1 MPLCVASAGETSIHD
16 HGLAGSSEVCTGFS
30 SGLGQ
35 AGWERA
41 GGEMFLR
48 EEQPGYTQELDTENR
63 ATCSQAQMQS
73 DPSCLGYRPDTQ
85 MPHHLPEF
93 YTRCGNLGVQ
103 AAPKGTSRGAGSSQ

>member
-1 MPLCVASAGETSIHD
+1 MTMDLPGHRKFAQ
-16 HGLAGSSEVCTGFS
+16 GFPG
-30 SGLGQ
+30 GLGQ

-63 ATCSQAQMQS
+63 ATCSQARMQS